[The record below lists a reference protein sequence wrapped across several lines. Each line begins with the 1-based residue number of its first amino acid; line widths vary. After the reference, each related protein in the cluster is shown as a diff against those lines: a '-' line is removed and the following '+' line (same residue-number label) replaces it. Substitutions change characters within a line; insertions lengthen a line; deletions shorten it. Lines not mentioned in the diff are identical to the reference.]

1 MSSHDDE
8 AVDNRNHTSKI
19 HENSKFKKPYS
30 RVVPKYEKK
39 IREELQK
46 ELGLNVPINLFKRD
60 LIADDVKKQIVTKP
74 NKLNLS
80 NVVMKDNSGATA
92 TSPIVVED
100 DSDDDDD
107 GDRDG
112 SPEIYNNLQS
122 NSHINPFKYLNIS
135 SSDRAREAATQRTL
149 KSLIQPFNGSRNFDT
164 KTLVKHSNNNTC
176 IKPCLKRRRASDDN
190 QSEYGFINFKKS
202 KPIVDEFRQQ
212 IPKFSQCKD
221 TFKHIMGGNQGVIAT
236 PPNKNKAR
244 RARSRIGTPYCV
256 PF

>member
-8 AVDNRNHTSKI
+8 AVDNRNYTSKI

-80 NVVMKDNSGATA
+80 NVVMKDNSGAT

-112 SPEIYNNLQS
+112 SPEKYKNLQS
-122 NSHINPFKYLNIS
+122 NSQINPFKYLNIS
-135 SSDRAREAATQRTL
+135 SSDRAVSYTHLTL
-149 KSLIQPFNGSRNFDT
+149 PTIYS
-164 KTLVKHSNNNTC
+164 V
-176 IKPCLKRRRASDDN
+176 
-190 QSEYGFINFKKS
+190 
-202 KPIVDEFRQQ
+202 
-212 IPKFSQCKD
+212 
-221 TFKHIMGGNQGVIAT
+221 
-236 PPNKNKAR
+236 
-244 RARSRIGTPYCV
+244 
-256 PF
+256 